1 MPHEII
7 LKKLGRIEELLAELQ
22 RVLSNPFGEFVDN
35 PLFVRTAERD
45 FQLIVD
51 LASDINTHIIVEKQ
65 GRTPD
70 TYKESFSGLGK
81 IKVLDNKLAQKL
93 VESAKIR
100 NILVHEYD
108 FEEDYKKFY
117 DSAKGLIPSYHEYIK
132 IIYDYTRKKK

>member
-93 VESAKIR
+93 VESAKI
-100 NILVHEYD
+100 
-108 FEEDYKKFY
+108 
-117 DSAKGLIPSYHEYIK
+117 
-132 IIYDYTRKKK
+132 